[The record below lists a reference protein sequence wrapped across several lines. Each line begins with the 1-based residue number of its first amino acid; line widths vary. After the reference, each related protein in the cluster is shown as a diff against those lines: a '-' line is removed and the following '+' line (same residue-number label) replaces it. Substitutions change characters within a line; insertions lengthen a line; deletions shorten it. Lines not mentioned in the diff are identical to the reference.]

1 MGHVEVV
8 VVVGRV
14 EVVVVGRVKVVC
26 LTAVGGSCKLVTI
39 NIRIIKKYKLK
50 KKKNS
55 HRAQTTQDTSFGPF
69 LIGCW
74 CWYWCISSLHHPLLL
89 AAGGLV
95 W

>member
-39 NIRIIKKYKLK
+39 KHYPKR
-50 KKKNS
+50 
-55 HRAQTTQDTSFGPF
+55 HDTCR
-69 LIGCW
+69 L
-74 CWYWCISSLHHPLLL
+74 
-89 AAGGLV
+89 GLFS
-95 W
+95 